1 MTEEKWFMDKYGTDV
16 KIKTNKEEEMSE
28 KLNDMKVEK
37 TSMIQDDMQAY
48 IFNGKFFDNDSFDSN
63 FDEF

>member
-1 MTEEKWFMDKYGTDV
+1 MDKYGLDV
-16 KIKTNKEEEMSE
+16 KIKTNKEAEMSE
-28 KLNDMKVEK
+28 KLKDMKVEK

-48 IFNGKFFDNDSFDSN
+48 IFNGKFFDNDSFDGH